1 MRLSDAPVGSVVRVV
16 GIEECYERNFLM
28 SIGIV
33 DGTLIEVVSNLSL
46 NPLIV
51 LVKGTKWGIG
61 RQAANKVEV
70 ICVNCPRKHKKR
82 RFGWNGRRKNI

>member
-1 MRLSDAPVGSVVRVV
+1 MRLSDAPVGSVVRAV

-33 DGTLIEVVSNLSL
+33 DGTLIEVISNLSI

-51 LVKGTKWGIG
+51 IVKGTKWGIG

-70 ICVNCPRKHKKR
+70 VCVNCPKKCRRK
-82 RFGWNGRRKNI
+82 RFGDRKSVV